1 MFKLIFLAAAIFLVV
16 TSKPQ
21 DNGRYKKRLAE
32 TQLNIVTYWSQGP
45 YVLSPI
51 MKCINALGY
60 AVLVHMRLLEDEIRL
75 LS

>member
-1 MFKLIFLAAAIFLVV
+1 MKNVLIVIKLLSSVGFVV
-16 TSKPQ
+16 CVVLSVLK
-21 DNGRYKKRLAE
+21 LAE